1 MIFLLMFY
9 IMFSALRIDAEAH
22 NIMEKLEKSKALNQL
37 SNEASGNSSEE
48 TTALTMEVG
57 WSYIH
62 NFPCTNRFRMSF
74 VVH

>member
-57 WSYIH
+57 
-62 NFPCTNRFRMSF
+62 
-74 VVH
+74 

>member
-1 MIFLLMFY
+1 
-9 IMFSALRIDAEAH
+9 LR
-22 NIMEKLEKSKALNQL
+22 
-37 SNEASGNSSEE
+37 
-48 TTALTMEVG
+48 MEVG